1 MKGSLP
7 VHDTARHNTAAY
19 CASILLVT
27 LITAGL
33 CASAVYLLG
42 VTHETSSAN
51 AFSLVVL
58 ITFTS
63 RSIGDECTELRGS
76 FKDAE
81 DAEDAEVAE
90 VATPLREYH
99 PAQVRVQQQTEHV
112 ARAEALLGPPSQQS
126 QDAGLFQRL
135 CLFLVRS
142 SNAFVAYI
150 GSFWNTVDFASLVL
164 IVITVSRVLTHA
176 HRGPTTQVAAFATA
190 LLWLRMI
197 NYLSGFEK
205 TAPCE
210 LLSTR
215 LLQPCSHTMHSL
227 RNNVLFPS
235 CLVFLPSLSWNI
247 PCSARMFRTGVSQL
261 SNSTVVGCSRCADDD
276 SSDLGNGHIPD
287 HAADPGGWQC
297 VHDAAAL
304 RAVTAG

>member
-7 VHDTARHNTAAY
+7 VHDTARHTTAAY
-19 CASILLVT
+19 CASILLVA

-51 AFSLVVL
+51 AFSLVLL

-76 FKDAE
+76 FKDAK
-81 DAEDAEVAE
+81 DAEASKLAKATDRSTAVVSTKADKTDEIHGKARSRLRPDVAE
-90 VATPLREYH
+90 Y
-99 PAQVRVQQQTEHV
+99 QQLGIIFESLTEGETEGDRPV
-112 ARAEALLGPPSQQS
+112 PPSQQY
-126 QDAGLFQRL
+126 LFVV
-135 CLFLVRS
+135 CS

-210 LLSTR
+210 YLSASA
-215 LLQPCSHTMHSL
+215 LLQHNAFLAEQRLFSILPHVSPEPVVENSMFHE
-227 RNNVLFPS
+227 NVPHW
-235 CLVFLPSLSWNI
+235 CI
-247 PCSARMFRTGVSQL
+247 SAG
-261 SNSTVVGCSRCADDD
+261 
-276 SSDLGNGHIPD
+276 
-287 HAADPGGWQC
+287 
-297 VHDAAAL
+297 
-304 RAVTAG
+304 

>member
-7 VHDTARHNTAAY
+7 VHDTARYNTAVY

-27 LITAGL
+27 LVTAGL

-51 AFSLVVL
+51 AFSLVLL
-58 ITFTS
+58 ITFTT

-81 DAEDAEVAE
+81 DAEASKLAKATDKSTAVVSTKADKTDEMHGTARSRLRPDVAQ
-90 VATPLREYH
+90 Y
-99 PAQVRVQQQTEHV
+99 QQLGIIFESLTEGETEGDRPV
-112 ARAEALLGPPSQQS
+112 PPSQQS

-135 CLFLVRS
+135 CLFLVCC

-210 LLSTR
+210 YSSASALLPHNAFLAEQR
-215 LLQPCSHTMHSL
+215 LISI
-227 RNNVLFPS
+227 
-235 CLVFLPSLSWNI
+235 LPHVSPEPVVENS
-247 PCSARMFRTGVSQL
+247 MFRENVPHWCIS
-261 SNSTVVGCSRCADDD
+261 
-276 SSDLGNGHIPD
+276 
-287 HAADPGGWQC
+287 
-297 VHDAAAL
+297 
-304 RAVTAG
+304 AG